1 MSGEACC
8 WIGRRPPRD
17 RYTTA
22 ADFSMTDS
30 LLKFLAMLGLVLSAS
45 TLRSQDLQDPKTP
58 TSQVAQLLVRRC
70 VSCHHARKAEG
81 ELNLESIGGLIA
93 SRGGLGPVVER
104 QSVDDSPILQR
115 LTSTDPDLQMPPE
128 GERCSQEEIDLL
140 RQWIVA
146 GTPWEIDAST
156 PLWKLCPDTPY
167 LAEPP
172 HHYAQPLPVA
182 AIASDAERG
191 RVWLAGYHEILAIDP
206 RDGKLVQ
213 RVGKLGQQTSAIAVD
228 PATGAVFVACG
239 TPGERGFVYRID
251 PDQTIPPRR
260 LALAND
266 VPSDIALSPEGKEV
280 AIAHRDGRLEV
291 RRCEDGSLVLD
302 ATPHADAIL
311 SVTWSPDGKRLLCT
325 SRDRTAKS
333 WDRQE
338 KEWIAAYDRHDRAVG
353 GGTFLG
359 KRPCTY
365 DDAGVL
371 RCWPADHGESIDARR
386 DGMHR
391 HLMRLA
397 SNKDLLLV
405 TEASRLRLMRIG
417 TREEDDGKD
426 DQGKAKKK
434 RRSIFEE
441 LAVLEAPEGTR
452 LTSACFLDDRSVAA
466 GTAWGDLLVWRWESD
481 LVVLPVSPRIEPTGR
496 WSAYPRPDP

>member
-1 MSGEACC
+1 MTH
-8 WIGRRPPRD
+8 WI
-17 RYTTA
+17 
-22 ADFSMTDS
+22 
-30 LLKFLAMLGLVLSAS
+30 LKLMAVLGFVFPAS
-45 TLRSQDLQDPKTP
+45 PLQSQDRQDPKTP

-81 ELNLESIGGLIA
+81 ELNLESIGGLIG
-93 SRGGLGPVVER
+93 SRGGLGPIVQR
-104 QSVDDSPILQR
+104 QPVDESLILQR

-128 GERCSQEEIDLL
+128 GDRCSPEEIDLL
-140 RQWIVA
+140 RQWIA
-146 GTPWEIDAST
+146 SGTPWEIDAST
-156 PLWKLCPDTPY
+156 PLWKLSPDIPY

-172 HHYAQPLPVA
+172 NVYVQPLPIA
-182 AIASDAERG
+182 AIASDAG
-191 RVWLAGYHEILAIDP
+191 RNQVWVAGYHEVLAIDP
-206 RDGKLVQ
+206 KDGRLVQ
-213 RVGKLGQQTSAIAVD
+213 RIGKLGQQTSSIAVD

-239 TPGERGFVYRID
+239 TPGERGFVFRID
-251 PDQTIPPRR
+251 PDQRTPPSR
-260 LALAND
+260 LALAAD
-266 VPSDIALSPEGKEV
+266 VPSDIALAPEGKEV

-291 RRCEDGSLVLD
+291 RRCDDGSLVLD

-311 SVTWSPDGKRLLCT
+311 SVTWSQDGKRLLCT

-353 GGTFLG
+353 GGAFLG

-405 TEASRLRLMRIG
+405 TEASRLRLMRMG

-441 LAVLEAPEGTR
+441 LALLEAPEGTR

-466 GTAWGDLLVWRWESD
+466 GTAWGDLLVWRWDSD
-481 LVVLPVSPRIEPTGR
+481 LVALPVSPRIEPASR

>member
-22 ADFSMTDS
+22 ADFFMTDS

-81 ELNLESIGGLIA
+81 ELNLESMGGLIA

-128 GERCSQEEIDLL
+128 GERCSEEEIDLL

>member
-81 ELNLESIGGLIA
+81 ELNLESMGGLIA

-426 DQGKAKKK
+426 DQG
-434 RRSIFEE
+434 
-441 LAVLEAPEGTR
+441 
-452 LTSACFLDDRSVAA
+452 
-466 GTAWGDLLVWRWESD
+466 
-481 LVVLPVSPRIEPTGR
+481 
-496 WSAYPRPDP
+496 

>member
-1 MSGEACC
+1 
-8 WIGRRPPRD
+8 
-17 RYTTA
+17 
-22 ADFSMTDS
+22 
-30 LLKFLAMLGLVLSAS
+30 
-45 TLRSQDLQDPKTP
+45 
-58 TSQVAQLLVRRC
+58 
-70 VSCHHARKAEG
+70 
-81 ELNLESIGGLIA
+81 
-93 SRGGLGPVVER
+93 
-104 QSVDDSPILQR
+104 
-115 LTSTDPDLQMPPE
+115 
-128 GERCSQEEIDLL
+128 
-140 RQWIVA
+140 
-146 GTPWEIDAST
+146 
-156 PLWKLCPDTPY
+156 
-167 LAEPP
+167 
-172 HHYAQPLPVA
+172 
-182 AIASDAERG
+182 
-191 RVWLAGYHEILAIDP
+191 
-206 RDGKLVQ
+206 
-213 RVGKLGQQTSAIAVD
+213 
-228 PATGAVFVACG
+228 
-239 TPGERGFVYRID
+239 
-251 PDQTIPPRR
+251 

-353 GGTFLG
+353 GGAFLG

-434 RRSIFEE
+434 KRSIFEE

>member
-8 WIGRRPPRD
+8 WIRRRPPRD

-22 ADFSMTDS
+22 ADFFMTDS

-81 ELNLESIGGLIA
+81 ELNLESMGGLIA

-239 TPGERGFVYRID
+239 TPSERGFVYRID

-353 GGTFLG
+353 GGAFLG

-434 RRSIFEE
+434 KRSIFEE

>member
-81 ELNLESIGGLIA
+81 ELNLESMGGLIA

-452 LTSACFLDDRSVAA
+452 LTSACVLDDRSVAA

>member
-1 MSGEACC
+1 MTH
-8 WIGRRPPRD
+8 WILIL
-17 RYTTA
+17 
-22 ADFSMTDS
+22 MVV
-30 LLKFLAMLGLVLSAS
+30 LGFVFPAS
-45 TLRSQDLQDPKTP
+45 PLQSQDRQDPKTP

-81 ELNLESIGGLIA
+81 ELNLESIGGLIG
-93 SRGGLGPVVER
+93 SRGGLGPIVQR
-104 QSVDDSPILQR
+104 QPVDESLILQR

-128 GERCSQEEIDLL
+128 GDRCSPEEIDLL

-156 PLWKLCPDTPY
+156 PLWKLSPDTPY

-172 HHYAQPLPVA
+172 NVYVQPLPIA

-239 TPGERGFVYRID
+239 TPGERGFVFRID
-251 PDQTIPPRR
+251 PDQRTPPRR
-260 LALAND
+260 LALAAD
-266 VPSDIALSPEGKEV
+266 VPSDIALAPEGKEV

-291 RRCEDGSLVLD
+291 RRCEDASLVLD

-311 SVTWSPDGKRLLCT
+311 SVTWSQDGKRLLCT

-353 GGTFLG
+353 GGAFLG

-405 TEASRLRLMRIG
+405 TEASRLRLMRMG

-466 GTAWGDLLVWRWESD
+466 GTAWGDLLVWRWDSD
-481 LVVLPVSPRIEPTGR
+481 LVALPVSPRIEPACR

>member
-22 ADFSMTDS
+22 ADFFMTDS

-81 ELNLESIGGLIA
+81 DLNLESMGGLIA

-191 RVWLAGYHEILAIDP
+191 RVWLAGYHEIL
-206 RDGKLVQ
+206 
-213 RVGKLGQQTSAIAVD
+213 
-228 PATGAVFVACG
+228 
-239 TPGERGFVYRID
+239 
-251 PDQTIPPRR
+251 
-260 LALAND
+260 
-266 VPSDIALSPEGKEV
+266 
-280 AIAHRDGRLEV
+280 
-291 RRCEDGSLVLD
+291 
-302 ATPHADAIL
+302 
-311 SVTWSPDGKRLLCT
+311 
-325 SRDRTAKS
+325 
-333 WDRQE
+333 
-338 KEWIAAYDRHDRAVG
+338 
-353 GGTFLG
+353 
-359 KRPCTY
+359 
-365 DDAGVL
+365 
-371 RCWPADHGESIDARR
+371 
-386 DGMHR
+386 
-391 HLMRLA
+391 
-397 SNKDLLLV
+397 
-405 TEASRLRLMRIG
+405 
-417 TREEDDGKD
+417 
-426 DQGKAKKK
+426 
-434 RRSIFEE
+434 
-441 LAVLEAPEGTR
+441 
-452 LTSACFLDDRSVAA
+452 
-466 GTAWGDLLVWRWESD
+466 
-481 LVVLPVSPRIEPTGR
+481 
-496 WSAYPRPDP
+496 